1 MNYLQVLFFPLLL
14 LIYSFVMDKNAQNF
28 QDIVA
33 VIYGMLGVGGA
44 VMSLII
50 YFLLKKYRKEDK
62 WYINILIGVL
72 GILVAFILVIIY
84 SRLSSGLGETTN
96 AVGMLLK

>member
-50 YFLLKKYRKEDK
+50 YLLLKKYRKEDK